1 MPQTKVYAPLDGSIC
16 RHPESVA
23 LQMSRYSPE
32 GGNPADGGGMPR
44 LPGVFH
50 FRGGDMGACLQ
61 YNPSAI

>member
-1 MPQTKVYAPLDGSIC
+1 MRPWTVQYAVILSPLRSKCHAIPPKAGIQLMVEAC
-16 RHPESVA
+16 
-23 LQMSRYSPE
+23 
-32 GGNPADGGGMPR
+32 PR